1 LFKNTILNTT
11 NEDGQHNLWLSINV
25 DVRKM
30 IKDGLLA
37 SLASSCEANIKNA
50 ALCLAVIASVELD

>member
-1 LFKNTILNTT
+1 
-11 NEDGQHNLWLSINV
+11 
-25 DVRKM
+25 M

-37 SLASSCEANIKNA
+37 NLGSECEAKIKNA